1 MVNSGEIGLLKMFF
15 DEFQYGIDGKGR
27 VLTPLRFRSELKGGV
42 ALTPQIE
49 KYIVAYPLAG
59 WKKLAVCNC
68 LVRMRLNGF
77 RSQRRQRDNKGGRS
91 RRGRFQDVLW

>member
-15 DEFQYGIDGKGR
+15 DEFQYGIDGKGG
-27 VLTPLRFRSELKGGV
+27 VPIPPRFRSELKGGV

-49 KYIVAYPLAG
+49 KYIVYPLAG

-77 RSQRRQRDNKGGRS
+77 RSQRRQWDNKGGRS
-91 RRGRFQDVLW
+91 RRGKF